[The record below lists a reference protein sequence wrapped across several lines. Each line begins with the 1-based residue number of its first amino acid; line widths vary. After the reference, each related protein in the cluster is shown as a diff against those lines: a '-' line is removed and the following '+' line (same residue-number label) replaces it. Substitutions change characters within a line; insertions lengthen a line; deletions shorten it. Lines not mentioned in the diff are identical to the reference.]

1 MEKLTNK
8 VSVSLSSLDSEDEK
22 CKSKPKV
29 TFLLIILNFFVTAPM
44 KKRKFQAHQNGEKYY
59 LLLLLS
65 EKLYSQTSQ
74 LKPIMPSIFI
84 RHLLKNPG
92 K

>member
-44 KKRKFQAHQNGEKYY
+44 KKRTFQAHQNGEKYY

-65 EKLYSQTSQ
+65 VAINFLSRKF
-74 LKPIMPSIFI
+74 LKQVS
-84 RHLLKNPG
+84 RTTALWQQQ
-92 K
+92 

>member
-1 MEKLTNK
+1 M
-8 VSVSLSSLDSEDEK
+8 SLSSLDSEDEK

-29 TFLLIILNFFVTAPM
+29 TFLLIILNCFVTAPM

-65 EKLYSQTSQ
+65 EKLYTQNSQVKANYVVHFHKALAKKSRKMTA
-74 LKPIMPSIFI
+74 
-84 RHLLKNPG
+84 
-92 K
+92 